1 MGHFSQTCLLS
12 HLPVVG
18 GTPIRVCLLSSSPYD
33 HSDRHGE
40 AWSFRSIPFRAKY
53 NDYGSIKDIVPEDEV
68 LVDLA
73 IAQFSRDA
81 VEIPQGMNPYHD
93 PPVTRGMP
101 AEDWWN
107 ALWEGRLQVQESWG
121 QTLKVKVPKGVPT
134 WRRVA
139 KLLAR
144 AHAAGKLPGKS
155 IANRIAYGLVRVTYE
170 GDYTQRG
177 EWYAKVRPILERKYK
192 VTERYEYG
200 PKHHRSFSNS
210 ARTRTS
216 PSTGTCGSR
225 SPRGRGSTLR

>member
-73 IAQFSRDA
+73 IAQFNRDA

-144 AHAAGKLPGKS
+144 INEQLLVGHFDLWHSDGSLLFRNSLLLAGS
-155 IANRIAYGLVRVTYE
+155 AEANDAQCEALIRFAVDTC
-170 GDYTQRG
+170 
-177 EWYAKVRPILERKYK
+177 
-192 VTERYEYG
+192 ERYFPAVQFVVWAGQPAGEALEAAMIDTWG
-200 PKHHRSFSNS
+200 E
-210 ARTRTS
+210 A
-216 PSTGTCGSR
+216 
-225 SPRGRGSTLR
+225 